1 MSTRSSSPM
10 TQSGLHAWMRGKSAV
25 GLLGLSL
32 LALLSSHCFVPTYS
46 DCAFRCGTE
55 EPRCPSGYECRSDNY
70 CHKPES
76 TNLCV
81 FGLDLA
87 GVAID
92 LGQRPDGS

>member
-1 MSTRSSSPM
+1 MPMQPLSSVRPGLREPTRGE
-10 TQSGLHAWMRGKSAV
+10 TAL

-55 EPRCPSGYECRSDNY
+55 EPRCPSGYECRSDNF
-70 CHKPES
+70 CHKPDAN
-76 TNLCV
+76 NLCV

-87 GVAID
+87 GVTID
-92 LGQRPDGS
+92 LGQQPDGS